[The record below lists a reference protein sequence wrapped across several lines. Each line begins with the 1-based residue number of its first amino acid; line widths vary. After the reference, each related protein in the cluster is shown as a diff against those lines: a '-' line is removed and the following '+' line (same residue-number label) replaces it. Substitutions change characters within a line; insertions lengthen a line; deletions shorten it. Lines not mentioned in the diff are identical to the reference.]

1 MKYTHVLKY
10 NSVPEWREH
19 YINYPLL
26 KKILADS
33 HTRESE
39 GSYYGRPQQAQ
50 LSFTDE
56 EASRVPL
63 LQSPHSSATRS
74 ASLSHPSR
82 SERDNPERDFLELL
96 DSELAKIIRFY
107 LKKEA
112 EISAKY
118 EELSMM
124 VQHAEGIPSPPPE
137 HSGADEASGLS
148 AAHRAAF
155 WAQGGRAVAAQR
167 ENLGNQLEELYAAAS
182 NLVNYVQA
190 GARVAAVNS

>member
-50 LSFTDE
+50 AQPSFTDE
-56 EASRVPL
+56 ESSRAPL
-63 LQSPHSSATRS
+63 LLSPHSIATRS
-74 ASLSHPSR
+74 ASLSHQSR

-118 EELSMM
+118 EELSMT
-124 VQHAEGIPSPPPE
+124 VQHAEGIPSP
-137 HSGADEASGLS
+137 HLQQ
-148 AAHRAAF
+148 AAGQSSF
-155 WAQGGRAVAAQR
+155 AVR
-167 ENLGNQLEELYAAAS
+167 LAS
-182 NLVNYVQA
+182 NRMCVWSL
-190 GARVAAVNS
+190 